1 LVTDIKNKQMR
12 NKIKISVL
20 VVAIL
25 SLGYVAI
32 AQQKVSLSLHHDI
45 RLGLIGDDIGNEAG
59 TINILA
65 RLKMQ
70 GHQQKQGYIV
80 VFPEFEYAEIE
91 GNYKRY
97 SANVGYTF
105 NNLIL
110 EGFETSAYIGW
121 GFIDRYSKN
130 FFSFG
135 GSGEIAYKLNDT
147 IKVSIIGQF
156 TERKDLKWMY
166 NDNAIRFSGFAGL
179 EINLN

>member
-1 LVTDIKNKQMR
+1 MERKL
-12 NKIKISVL
+12 KIAFI
-20 VVAIL
+20 VVAML
-25 SLGYVAI
+25 CLGYI
-32 AQQKVSLSLHHDI
+32 ATAQKRVSLSIHQDV
-45 RLGLIGDDIGNEAG
+45 RLGLVGDDIGNDAG

-65 RLKMQ
+65 RFKMQ
-70 GHQQKQGYIV
+70 GHQQKQGYMV
-80 VFPEFEYAEIE
+80 VFPEFELAEID